1 MRRAYVNE
9 YFQLD
14 DTVVEEL
21 ERRKP
26 EFGYNGF
33 GEFIFYRTYSRQK
46 HNGKQEN
53 WADVVVRVING
64 VMSIRKD
71 HYVRNRIEWDERRWQ
86 DYAAEMAF
94 SMFDMKWLPPGRGLW
109 AMGTPFVVERG
120 SMALYN
126 CAATKLGSNDRFAN
140 DCHWLMDALMLGVGV
155 GFEALRDDFKTYRPE
170 GKFGYEI
177 PDTREGWCD
186 SVKLLLEAYTQPGRY
201 EPDFDYSKIRKA
213 GEPIKGF
220 GGQASG
226 PDPLVALH
234 DDIRRLCTTQGLSPL
249 RIKTDIANKIG
260 CCVVAGNVRRSA
272 ELAKGD
278 IKDHE
283 FMDLKDYDRS
293 PEREDFGWMSN
304 NTVAL
309 NDDDDFERLGEVAR
323 RVVNRGEPGIMN
335 LRNMRLGR
343 IGRDMKGLR
352 EDYADLFNPCGE
364 IPLEDKE
371 TCNISETLPTRCHN
385 DSEWLRGCE
394 FASFYSSTVSLLP
407 THRSETNAVIARNR
421 RIGVGIVDITGWIHQ
436 SSMNRVIKLMRKGY
450 EIVRSINKIANCEAG
465 VPEAIR
471 VTTVK
476 PGGTVPKVAGR
487 TSGAGY
493 PTFAETL
500 FNIRVA
506 ANAPV
511 VKVLD
516 KAKVPWEPEVFQPK
530 ETRVY
535 KWPAKQGPALAAD
548 KVSLWQQAM
557 LLTMIQREWADNA
570 VSNTLYFRP
579 KWVLDLHVVRKDEIK
594 RALKRVVKAPLFNRA
609 YSRISLQ
616 NRRETIHE
624 DDNRKYVLVYD
635 KWPLNGAD
643 NVQLK
648 RYQFDP
654 THEEDIIEPVL
665 ASIAPLIKSCSLLP
679 HAAKG
684 VYRQMPQEGIT
695 AEEYLEAKSKLG
707 QLDWSSFTGD
717 GVPDAES
724 EKYCSG
730 GVCELPRMSP

>member
-1 MRRAYVNE
+1 VKKAYINE

-14 DTVVEEL
+14 DTVITHL
-21 ERRKP
+21 ESLKP
-26 EFGYNGF
+26 DFGYNGF
-33 GEFIFYRTYSRQK
+33 GEFIFYRTYSRTK

-53 WADVVVRVING
+53 WADVVIRVING

-71 HYVRNRIEWDERRWQ
+71 HYIRNHIEWDEKRWQ
-86 DYAAEMAF
+86 DYATEMAYA
-94 SMFDMKWLPPGRGLW
+94 MFHMYWLPPGRGLW
-109 AMGTPFVVERG
+109 AMGTSFVVERG

-155 GFEALRDDFKTYRPE
+155 GFEALRDDLKTYKPH
-170 GKFGYEI
+170 GKFDYEI

-186 SVKLLLEAYTQPGRY
+186 ATKLLLEAYTQPGRY
-201 EPDFDYSKIRKA
+201 EPEFDYSAIRKA

-226 PDPLVALH
+226 PGPLIALH
-234 DDIRRLCTTQGLSPL
+234 DDIRRLCTTPGLSPL
-249 RIKTDIANKIG
+249 RLKTDIANKIG

-272 ELAKGD
+272 ELAKGSITD
-278 IKDHE
+278 RE
-283 FMDLKDYDRS
+283 FMDLKDYDKY

-309 NDDDDFERLGEVAR
+309 NGDEDFERLGEVAR
-323 RVVNRGEPGIMN
+323 RVIQRGEPGIMN
-335 LRNMRLGR
+335 LRNMKLGR

-352 EDYADLFNPCGE
+352 EDAADQFNPCGE

-371 TCNISETLPTRCHN
+371 TCNISETLPTRCPN
-385 DSEWLRGCE
+385 DTEWLRACE

-421 RIGVGIVDITGWIHQ
+421 RIGVGIVDITGWIHN
-436 SSMNRVIKLMRKGY
+436 SSMNRVIKLMRSGY
-450 EIVRSINKIANCEAG
+450 DVVRGTNRMANAEAG

-493 PTFAETL
+493 PTFEETL
-500 FNIRVA
+500 FTIRVA

-516 KAKVPWEPEVFQPK
+516 KAKIPWEPEVFQPK

-535 KWPAKQGPALAAD
+535 MWPAKQGPAPPAER
-548 KVSLWQQAM
+548 VSLWQQAM

-579 KWVLDLHVVRKDEIK
+579 KWVLTHHVTTLAEIRKT
-594 RALKRVVKAPLFNRA
+594 LKTVVKAKELNEA
-609 YSRISLQ
+609 YSQISSAHGRLV
-616 NRRETIHE
+616 IHE
-624 DDNRKYVLVYD
+624 DKARKYVLFYD
-635 KWPLNGAD
+635 KWAAEK
-643 NVQLK
+643 VQLK
-648 RYQFDP
+648 RYKFDP

-684 VYRQMPQEGIT
+684 VYRQMPQQGIT
-695 AEEYLEAKSKLG
+695 PEEYAEMTAKLG
-707 QLDWSSFTGD
+707 KLDWTSFTGD
-717 GVPDAES
+717 GIPDAES

-730 GVCELPRMSP
+730 GVCELPRIGMP